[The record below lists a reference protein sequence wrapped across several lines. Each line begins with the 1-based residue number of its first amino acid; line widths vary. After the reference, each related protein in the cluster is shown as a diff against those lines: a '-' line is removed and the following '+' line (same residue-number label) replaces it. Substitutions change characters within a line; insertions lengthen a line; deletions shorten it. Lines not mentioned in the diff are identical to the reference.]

1 MAWARVEGDRHYPSD
16 VLAGAALGHFLSA
29 FIHDAF
35 LGLPEDKKFDFA
47 VFAYKNGAM
56 ARVLFAF

>member
-1 MAWARVEGDRHYPSD
+1 

-35 LGLPEDKKFDFA
+35 LGLPDTGRFRLMILPAAE
-47 VFAYKNGAM
+47 NT
-56 ARVLFAF
+56 RVELSFGF